1 MRGTRR
7 RPSKTYISR
16 RLGLIKGI
24 LSGIVV
30 RVTKYR
36 DVNEEYIVSRLKAT
50 LREVDELIKVVE
62 DASKT

>member
-1 MRGTRR
+1 MRGTRV

-24 LSGIVV
+24 LSGMLV

-36 DVNEEYIVSRLKAT
+36 DVNEEYVINRLKAAIK
-50 LREVDELIKVVE
+50 EVDDLIKVVE
-62 DASKT
+62 GAN

>member
-7 RPSKTYISR
+7 RPSKTYLSR
-16 RLGLIKGI
+16 RLGLVKGI

-36 DVNEEYIVSRLKAT
+36 DVDEEYVINRLKAA

-62 DASKT
+62 SAN